1 MICGCFHGM
10 GYGSTG
16 VGTDGLVWFR
26 LLMHIMT
33 FLLPVLHHCNL
44 SINDSMA
51 NVVNLMTMMTIK

>member
-1 MICGCFHGM
+1 M